1 MENSFMEN
9 SLKTLRSVHHVDGL
23 QPEKL
28 IAQIVNA
35 DGTVFSYL
43 PVPYKIKWFYIIY
56 PNGKIITEPPKA
68 FTNTMA
74 IITAKVY
81 ADRSDNIDD
90 YIGIGRKIFTL
101 NDLTYQMNG
110 ETVYEKLCTQAIGRA
125 LTIAGFDYV
134 PDSVPVTSSMS
145 SVINHS
151 PTLEEASNET
161 TWPEEFNTPQSSPDI
176 QKDTQ
181 TDIRN
186 DANVQD
192 NIQSDVKAN
201 VQDNILNDKANNV
214 AEAYA
219 ESMVEPENNVVQE
232 TPCEPSQSAEDLT
245 KALNTVCTFGAY
257 KGKSL
262 REVYEGEKQLI
273 AYFLSHP
280 NKVTQEEIDAVKII
294 VSADA
299 ELTAAL
305 KRKGLL

>member
-1 MENSFMEN
+1 MEN

-56 PNGKIITEPPKA
+56 PNGKIITEPPKP

-134 PDSVPVTSSMS
+134 PDSVPVTPSMS
-145 SVINHS
+145 SAINHS
-151 PTLEEASNET
+151 STFEEACNET
-161 TWPEEFNTPQSSPDI
+161 TCPDI

-181 TDIRN
+181 TNIRN

-214 AEAYA
+214 VEAYA